1 MVTENQR
8 IASLAEPMDNTWK
21 TGTVKQAQFS
31 TQRLGQLCFFGIN
44 KIEEALA
51 SILYD
56 EGVSPE
62 TRVRIKALMHRRL
75 EDIAQD
81 LIVEALNRKL
91 LSETRLKQTMSKKRR
106 TVIIEEEGDSK

>member
-1 MVTENQR
+1 MTTERER
-8 IASLAEPMDNTWK
+8 IASLAEPMDNSWK
-21 TGTVKQAQFS
+21 TGTVRQAQFS

-51 SILYD
+51 VILYD

-62 TRVRIKALMHRRL
+62 QRIKIKTTMHRKL

-91 LSETRLKQTMSKKRR
+91 LDESRLRASKKKKR
-106 TVIIEEEGDSK
+106 TIIIDEER